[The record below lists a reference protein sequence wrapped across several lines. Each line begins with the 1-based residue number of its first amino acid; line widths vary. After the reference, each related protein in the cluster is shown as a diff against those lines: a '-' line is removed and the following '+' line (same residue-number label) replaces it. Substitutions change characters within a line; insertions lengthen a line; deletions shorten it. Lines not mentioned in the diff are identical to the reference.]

1 MTLHGIALG
10 EQPHEY
16 IVPSET
22 AAGKIWRVY
31 THLNPW
37 KCTCPGHLKHHHC
50 KHVVMVKE
58 YLADMEGG
66 REPGEEGEHSAQPSG
81 MITPPASNGTP
92 PTISKWVKRIHG
104 KEFIEYQ
111 GLLAMAHEQGL
122 QELGS
127 CFMTVSETLALAFA
141 WASFKDG
148 RKFWDAGD
156 ATPNN
161 VHQQVKAHFPRV
173 ALTRA
178 KARLLRDALNIGMGS
193 VEELEE

>member
-1 MTLHGIALG
+1 
-10 EQPHEY
+10 
-16 IVPSET
+16 
-22 AAGKIWRVY
+22 
-31 THLNPW
+31 
-37 KCTCPGHLKHHHC
+37 
-50 KHVVMVKE
+50 MVKA

-66 REPGEEGEHSAQPSG
+66 REPEEGKHSAQPSD
-81 MITPPASNGTP
+81 MITLHSSNGTP
-92 PTISKWVKRIHG
+92 PALSKWVKRIHG

-127 CFMTVSETLALAFA
+127 CFMTVSDTLALAFA

-156 ATPNN
+156 ATPTN

-178 KARLLRDALNIGMGS
+178 KARLLRDALNVGMVS